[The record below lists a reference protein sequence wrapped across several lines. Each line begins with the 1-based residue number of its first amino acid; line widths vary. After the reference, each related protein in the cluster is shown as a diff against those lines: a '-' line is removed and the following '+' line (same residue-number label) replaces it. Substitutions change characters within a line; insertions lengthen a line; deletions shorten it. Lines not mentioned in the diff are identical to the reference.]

1 MNIVLVGLNH
11 KTAPVKVRECLA
23 PTAQAVGETLEQARA
38 LPGVRE
44 ALLVSTCNRVEVLA
58 AADGAAGAAGVGA
71 ALAAWLAQGRG
82 LAPEEITRSLY
93 THADDEA
100 VRHLFRVA
108 SSLDSLVVGEP
119 QILGQIKEAYRQAV
133 ETGSTGAVLNRLMH
147 KTFQVAKRVRS
158 ETAIG
163 GAAVSVSYAAVEL
176 ARKIFDDLA
185 GLKALLIGAGEM
197 AELAAEHLLA
207 QGVREV
213 MVANR
218 TLARAVDLAGRLA
231 HGGKPG
237 GAFGLE
243 DLPQV
248 LPAVD
253 IVISSTGATEPVI
266 TYALARRALK
276 ARRGRPLFFIDIAVP
291 RDVEPI
297 VGELDGCFLY
307 DIDDLGQVVEA
318 NRSSR
323 AKEAQAAESI
333 VAEEVVKFSAWLKS
347 LAVVPTIAEL
357 TAKAEAIRAAEVA
370 RTLKDLGTTPR
381 SEAEAEAEADA
392 LERLTRALVK
402 KLLHDPILFLREQ
415 AHRSPES
422 QQSHTALVR
431 RMFKLGE
438 EPHDGEGREE

>member
-1 MNIVLVGLNH
+1 VNIVLVGLNH

-23 PTAQAVGETLEQARA
+23 PAGQNVGDILAQILA

-44 ALLVSTCNRVEVLA
+44 ALLISTCNRVEVLA
-58 AADGAAGAAGVGA
+58 ADDGAVGTAA
-71 ALAAWLAQGRG
+71 ALSVWLAQGRF
-82 LAPEEITRSLY
+82 LPPEGIIRSLY
-93 THADDEA
+93 SHAADEA

-119 QILGQIKEAYRQAV
+119 QILGQIKEAYRTAVKAQA
-133 ETGSTGAVLNRLMH
+133 TGAVLNRLLH
-147 KTFQVAKRVRS
+147 KTFHVAKRVHS

-163 GAAVSVSYAAVEL
+163 GAAVSISYAAVEL
-176 ARKIFDDLA
+176 ARKIFDELA

-197 AELAAEHLLA
+197 AKLAAEHLLA

-218 TLARAVDLAGRLA
+218 TLARAVELAGRLA
-231 HGGKPG
+231 RGGKPG

-248 LPAVD
+248 LPEVD
-253 IVISSTGATEPVI
+253 IVISSTGAIEPII
-266 TYALARRALK
+266 TYAIARRALK

-297 VGELDGCFLY
+297 VGDLDGCFLY
-307 DIDDLGQVVEA
+307 DIDDLSQVVEA
-318 NRSSR
+318 NRSTR
-323 AKEAQAAESI
+323 AKEAQAAEVI
-333 VAEEVVKFSAWLKS
+333 VAEEVGKFSAWLKS

-357 TAKAEAIRAAEVA
+357 TAKAETIRATEVA
-370 RTLKDLGTTPR
+370 RTLKNMGTSHRT
-381 SEAEAEAEADA
+381 EAEVEA
-392 LERLTRALVK
+392 LERLTKTLMK

-415 AHRSPES
+415 THRSQES

-431 RMFKLGE
+431 RMFRLGE
-438 EPHDGEGREE
+438 NSQGGQDQEE